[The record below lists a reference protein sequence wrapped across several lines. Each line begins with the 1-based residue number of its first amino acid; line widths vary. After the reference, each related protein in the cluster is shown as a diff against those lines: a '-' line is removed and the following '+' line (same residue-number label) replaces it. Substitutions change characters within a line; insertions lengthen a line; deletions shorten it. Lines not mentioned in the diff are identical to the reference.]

1 MQEPKHPVQP
11 LIKDEDGRLRFKVN
25 KIVRFLKD
33 QSKFDLNTL
42 HDMPFSTEDWVQ
54 FNQLCGYSLDGWG
67 DLSYVTKEDY
77 RRATDQLD
85 KEKK

>member
-1 MQEPKHPVQP
+1 MNEPKHPVQP
-11 LIKDEDGRLRFKVN
+11 LIKDEDGVLRFKAN

-54 FNQLCGYSLDGWG
+54 FNQLCGYTLFGWE
-67 DLSYVTKEDY
+67 DLSYVTAEDKK
-77 RRATDQLD
+77 RVAKVS